1 MQVGYVPQNACLLQ
15 ASLRLPGIRS
25 PSNLMTLRALSVD
38 HIVGT
43 TDVAVGSIATE
54 TPCPRNIVASAH
66 FVGDVK
72 SHVTRPPTR
81 IRCTLVFDTDTKSL
95 YVEREVAHLDA
106 RVDGAIEMQTAIMD
120 IADLRLDDDRLSAA
134 VSRAGFSPA
143 VGVGRTTAYE
153 RITDPSQTSRHCPRM
168 GMTRRKSLAGGVTA
182 RFLAF

>member
-1 MQVGYVPQNACLLQ
+1 MSPQRPKLTQSKLTA
-15 ASLRLPGIRS
+15 
-25 PSNLMTLRALSVD
+25 
-38 HIVGT
+38 
-43 TDVAVGSIATE
+43 DVAVGSIATE
-54 TPCPRNIVASAH
+54 TPCPRNVVASAH

-106 RVDGAIEMQTAIMD
+106 RVDGTIEMQTAIMD

-143 VGVGRTTAYE
+143 VGVGRTTACE
-153 RITDPSQTSRHCPRM
+153 RITDPSQTSRHVRAKSGHTESPIRRM
-168 GMTRRKSLAGGVTA
+168 PSDGNDAKKVLSRWRDGTIFS
-182 RFLAF
+182 F